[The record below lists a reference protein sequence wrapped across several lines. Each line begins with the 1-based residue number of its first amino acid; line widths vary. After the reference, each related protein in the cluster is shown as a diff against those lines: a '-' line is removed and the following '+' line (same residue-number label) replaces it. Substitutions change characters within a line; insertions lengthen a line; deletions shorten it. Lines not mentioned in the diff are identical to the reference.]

1 MNLKSIVSSF
11 FCSKGIVVYN
21 VFSSKIKDS
30 FFQNKKEKCSQ
41 KDSSKDVKQQD
52 ESKGSSEK
60 KSSHAEIHHLIILDE
75 SGSMN
80 CVRTRTILGCNK
92 TLDNIRKTAKKDSGI
107 KQYVSI
113 YCFDS
118 VKPRYI
124 LRDVMASEVKNLIK
138 EDYRP
143 YGRTPLYDAIGYAV
157 TKLSREVDQQYS
169 VGVVTII
176 TDGYEN
182 DSRNWTLQDVAQLI
196 KDLKEQGWTFTF
208 IGANIDVKKMASAL
222 GVDSFLQFSQSDD
235 GMSKMFETDSRSRQ
249 AYYEKLKRVVASE
262 QYAKMN
268 MDERKKILSALN
280 QKYFVDGERIAP
292 ATITHL
298 NEDEI
303 FVFGSSVRGNHDFGA
318 ALIAKNLYGAIDGQI
333 EGIQGNSYAIPI
345 IGNSLEGIRLAVSR
359 FTDYAALHPEKKF
372 MLTINECEN
381 AGFKVQDIAPM
392 FRYAY
397 LLGNVYI
404 PKSFFSFIRIN

>member
-1 MNLKSIVSSF
+1 MNLHSIIGSL
-11 FCSKGIVVYN
+11 FCSKEDASQICTE
-21 VFSSKIKDS
+21 KDIKQQEMS
-30 FFQNKKEKCSQ
+30 
-41 KDSSKDVKQQD
+41 KDSSQK
-52 ESKGSSEK
+52 ET
-60 KSSHAEIHHLIILDE
+60 SHAEIHHLIILDE

-80 CVRTRTILGCNK
+80 CVRHQTIMGCNK
-92 TLDNIRKTAKKDSGI
+92 TIDSIRETAKKDSSI

-124 LRDVMASEVKNLIK
+124 LCDVIVSDVKNLTIN
-138 EDYRP
+138 DFRP
-143 YGRTPLYDAIGYAV
+143 YGRTPLYDAIGYTV
-157 TKLSREVDQQYS
+157 TKLSRDVAQQDS

-182 DSRNWTLQDVAQLI
+182 DSRNWTLRDVAQLI
-196 KDLKEQGWTFTF
+196 KDLKEHGWTFTF

-222 GVDSFLQFSQSDD
+222 GVDSFLQFTQSDD

-249 AYYEKLKRVVASE
+249 AYYEKLKRVMASE

-268 MDERKKILSALN
+268 MDERKKILSAMN

-303 FVFGSSVRGNHDFGA
+303 FVFGSDVRGNHNFGS
-318 ALIAKNLYGAIDGQI
+318 ALIAKNLYGAIEGQA
-333 EGIQGNSYAIPI
+333 EGIQGCSYAIPI
-345 IGNSLEGIRLAVSR
+345 IGNSLEGIRLAISR

-372 MLTINECEN
+372 MLTINGCEN
-381 AGFKVQDIAPM
+381 AGFKMQDIAPM

-404 PKSFFSFIRIN
+404 PKSFFDFIRMN